1 MGPELP
7 QESVRAGGGLWHLR
21 HPRPQ
26 APRPPPPPSWQ
37 GWTTTN
43 LAIRESGGTSSRPGS
58 MLWTVELEGGPQ
70 RVNHAAVAVGDRIYS
85 FGGYCTGENYRTIR
99 NMDVH
104 VLNTVTY
111 RWKAIDIKQER
122 EFVPFQRYGHTAVAF
137 GHLVYVWG
145 GRNDVSACNIL
156 YCFDTN
162 THEWSVPKVHG
173 HIPEARD
180 GHSAC
185 IINDHMY
192 IFSGYL
198 EYVESYTQDVHT
210 LNLRTMTWSY
220 IKATGPAP
228 VYRDF
233 HTATGVD
240 GIMYVWGG
248 REVASGWYDS
258 PEHEEYGADLYALDT
273 VTNRWSI
280 IPCSVVYRGQI
291 YVFGGFN
298 SRKCLHFNDLH
309 RFDPVLHVWEE
320 VKPLGQ
326 GPCPRRRQSCCVVGS
341 KMFLFGGTSPKENY
355 DEILEEDPNGEEQTD
370 RRLKDHNDLHV
381 LDFEP
386 SLKTLCLLEVQKL
399 KLDTTWLPRELH
411 MLLNFMQMPNNI
423 TRPLNHTG

>member
-1 MGPELP
+1 M
-7 QESVRAGGGLWHLR
+7 
-21 HPRPQ
+21 
-26 APRPPPPPSWQ
+26 PSSLK
-37 GWTTTN
+37 G
-43 LAIRESGGTSSRPGS
+43 I

-173 HIPEARD
+173 HVPEARD

-280 IPCSVVYRGQI
+280 IPCSGMIPIGRRSHSAFVYKGQI

-309 RFDPVLHVWEE
+309 RFDPVLHVWEG

-355 DEILEEDPNGEEQTD
+355 DEIPEEDPNGEEQTD

-399 KLDTTWLPRELH
+399 KLEIAWLPRELQ
-411 MLLNFMQMPNNI
+411 MLLKFMQMPNNI